1 MKNKK
6 GFLLGEYTL
15 KVIIAIICIFLLV
28 FLLFVLYNTF
38 SGKSN
43 DEQARA
49 NLKKLEEGI
58 KVVVSSNQEFFF
70 IFTEPRGW
78 IFKIFSKEKG
88 PSSCLSHQ
96 CICVCEKASWLSSQ
110 TKKCFNK
117 NICLS
122 VPENFEM
129 PRDIEINGPTGI
141 VIKREGGKIIFSK
154 K

>member
-58 KVVVSSNQEFFF
+58 NIVSSNQEFFF

-96 CICVCEKASWLSSQ
+96 CICVCEKASWFSSQ